1 VPKWQRVAKKKI
13 PAMVDVGD
21 TSDHAHDDGTDSIS
35 FHACEKSDFN
45 YSEPF
50 TIMLEIVNQRKGS
63 GSIEMIQSDISWMC
77 LHERLAKCLDIYPAS
92 LQAQYRLS
100 TQPKALPLN
109 LQNENDLKAMITL
122 VQPLIVPCLLA
133 NGRCSNRTMKMVTVQ
148 IFNRDE
154 VAVISDKVCYR
165 EYFHVPTSHDELEG

>member
-1 VPKWQRVAKKKI
+1 
-13 PAMVDVGD
+13 
-21 TSDHAHDDGTDSIS
+21 
-35 FHACEKSDFN
+35 
-45 YSEPF
+45 
-50 TIMLEIVNQRKGS
+50 
-63 GSIEMIQSDISWMC
+63 MC
-77 LHERLAKCLDIYPAS
+77 LHERLAKCLDIAS

-122 VQPLIVPCLLA
+122 VQPLIVPRLLA
-133 NGRCSNRTMKMVTVQ
+133 NGCHSNRTMKMVTVQ

-165 EYFHVPTSHDELEG
+165 LFTVEYFHVPTSHDELEG